1 MTTESRFNDL
11 LTDVKHR
18 IISYLDARDSCA
30 FSLASRASVQ
40 LFNAY
45 KELKASCRICRYNIE
60 IWNASNRPYYLVSA
74 MPGESRAHCSMKCAL
89 SGITRL
95 VQRRIAVTVSIQ
107 TIF

>member
-45 KELKASCRICRYNIE
+45 KELKASCRICRYNID
-60 IWNASNRPYYLVSA
+60 IWSASNRPYYLVSA

-95 VQRRIAVTVSIQ
+95 VERRIAVTVSIQ